1 MNVLEPLRID
11 LKGLHE
17 GGNVFEADL
26 DDAFFEAV
34 GSREVSGGR
43 LHVSLSVRQ
52 TSGFFDLTSH
62 VAGVVRVACGLCL
75 EDMDLPIEADN
86 HVTVRLGSR
95 ETMDDDVV
103 TVDENEGILDA
114 SWLVYEF
121 IVLAIPIRHVHAPG
135 KCDPA
140 MTKVL
145 EELSSD
151 RSSGEESGG
160 AVDSRWSELLKLK
173 D

>member
-1 MNVLEPLRID
+1 
-11 LKGLHE
+11 
-17 GGNVFEADL
+17 
-26 DDAFFEAV
+26 
-34 GSREVSGGR
+34 
-43 LHVSLSVRQ
+43 
-52 TSGFFDLTSH
+52 
-62 VAGVVRVACGLCL
+62 
-75 EDMDLPIEADN
+75 
-86 HVTVRLGSR
+86 
-95 ETMDDDVV
+95 MDDDVV